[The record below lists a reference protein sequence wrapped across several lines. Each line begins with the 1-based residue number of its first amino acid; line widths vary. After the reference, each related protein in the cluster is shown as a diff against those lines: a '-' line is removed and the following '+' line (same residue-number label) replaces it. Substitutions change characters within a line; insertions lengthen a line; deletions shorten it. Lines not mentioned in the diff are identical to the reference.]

1 MNFTPRSRFS
11 DNVPPSSTRN
21 ELLDAYFVQK
31 NTTDASDRGAVW
43 CVYKRESGKC
53 WQSIKTFDHPFDAVE
68 CARILNVNDREVWLA
83 SLPET
88 PDAPIRRHPRGH
100 PQQSR
105 EILRPYTV
113 SKAEKKT
120 VYLEYEWHVY
130 KIKTDSS
137 NFLSSSVS
145 EQWAYVRTFSDGH
158 EALTY
163 ARRLNMIEGRLAH
176 SPSGL
181 FDSPI
186 VSPAQQDA
194 LSLRKDSPS
203 LYRIRKV
210 NWNVW
215 SVSKIEAD
223 NKWRFV
229 KVFYAEQ
236 DALDF
241 VRICNESESSS
252 SAKKDNDTDKSPSLW
267 VMFFVISAIVAV
279 VRAIAKA

>member
-31 NTTDASDRGAVW
+31 NTTDASDRGAAW

-53 WQSIKTFDHPFDAVE
+53 WVSIKAFGHQLDAIE
-68 CARILNVNDREVWLA
+68 RARILNVNDREVWLA
-83 SLPET
+83 SVPET

-105 EILRPYTV
+105 EILHPYTV

-120 VYLEYEWHVY
+120 VYVEYEWHVY

-137 NFLSSSVS
+137 KFYSSSAS
-145 EQWAYVRTFSDGH
+145 EPWAYVRTFSDGH

-163 ARRLNMIEGRLAH
+163 ARRLNKIEGRLAH

-181 FDSPI
+181 SGNPI
-186 VSPAQQDA
+186 VSPITQDA
-194 LSLRKDSPS
+194 LITKKDKPS

-241 VRICNESESSS
+241 VRICDESESSA
-252 SAKKDNDTDKSPSLW
+252 SATKDNDTDKSPSLW
-267 VMFFVISAIVAV
+267 VIFFVISAIVAV

>member
-11 DNVPPSSTRN
+11 DNVPPSFTRN

-31 NTTDASDRGAVW
+31 NTTDASDRGAAW

-53 WQSIKTFDHPFDAVE
+53 RVSIKAFGHQLDAIE
-68 CARILNVNDREVWLA
+68 CARVLNVNDREAWLA
-83 SLPET
+83 SLSET

-105 EILRPYTV
+105 EILHPYTV
-113 SKAEKKT
+113 SRAEKKT
-120 VYLEYEWHVY
+120 VYVEYEWHVY

-137 NFLSSSVS
+137 NLYGSSTS
-145 EQWAYVRTFSDGH
+145 EPWAYVRTFSDGH

-163 ARRLNMIEGRLAH
+163 ARRLNKIEGRLAH

-181 FDSPI
+181 SGSPI
-186 VSPAQQDA
+186 VSPITQDA
-194 LSLRKDSPS
+194 LSTKKDKPS

-241 VRICNESESSS
+241 VRICDESVSST
-252 SAKKDNDTDKSPSLW
+252 SATKDNDADKSPSLW
-267 VMFFVISAIVAV
+267 VIFFVISVIVAA

>member
-31 NTTDASDRGAVW
+31 NTT
-43 CVYKRESGKC
+43 
-53 WQSIKTFDHPFDAVE
+53 
-68 CARILNVNDREVWLA
+68 
-83 SLPET
+83 
-88 PDAPIRRHPRGH
+88 
-100 PQQSR
+100 
-105 EILRPYTV
+105 YTV

-120 VYLEYEWHVY
+120 VYLEYEWHVH
-130 KIKTDSS
+130 KIKIDSS
-137 NFLSSSVS
+137 NFLSSSAS
-145 EQWAYVRTFSDGH
+145 EPWAYVRTFSDGH

-163 ARRLNMIEGRLAH
+163 VRRLNMIEGRLAH

-186 VSPAQQDA
+186 VSPAKQDA

-252 SAKKDNDTDKSPSLW
+252 LGNVFCD
-267 VMFFVISAIVAV
+267 
-279 VRAIAKA
+279 